1 MQLIINM
8 KSKIIT
14 LGHGSGAGL
23 TRELIKDLFQ
33 KEFNLPVLDD
43 AVAIDKK
50 TVVTI
55 DSYVIKPLFFPGG
68 DIGKLS
74 VTGTVNDLSMKGAL
88 PKYLLITYIIE
99 EGFLIDDLKKITA
112 SAQKT
117 AGQAG
122 VKIIGGDTKVVEKGK
137 ADGLYITTSG
147 IGFLKDKVNI
157 SSKKIK
163 PGDKIIINGTIG
175 DHTIAII
182 NIREKLGLKPVPQSD
197 CAPLNSL
204 VQKII
209 KVGDVKFMRDP
220 TRGGVAT
227 VLNEVSDETGLGI
240 IIDKKSL
247 PVNQGVLSVCDLLGL
262 DLLYL
267 ANEGKVLIIADKK
280 DSDKLVKT
288 MKADKFGK
296 DTKIIGEVSNKVKGV
311 YVKTEIGGLR
321 PLPMLESDPLPRIC

>member
-33 KEFNLPVLDD
+33 KEFNLPALDD
-43 AVAIDKK
+43 AVEIDKK
-50 TVVTI
+50 MVITT
-55 DSYVIKPLFFPGG
+55 DSHVIRPLFYPGG

-74 VTGTVNDLSMKGAL
+74 VTGTVNDLSMKGAV

-99 EGFLIDDLKKITA
+99 EGFSINDLKKITA
-112 SAQKT
+112 SVQK
-117 AGQAG
+117 ASEQAG
-122 VKIIGGDTKVVEKGK
+122 VKIVGGDTKVVEKGK

-147 IGFLKDKVNI
+147 IGFLKAKVNI

-163 PGDKIIINGTIG
+163 AGDKIIINGTIG

-182 NIREKLGLKPVPQSD
+182 NIREKLDLKPVPQSD
-197 CAPLNSL
+197 CAPLNYL

-209 KVGDVKFMRDP
+209 KAGDVKFMRDP

-227 VLNEVSDETGLGI
+227 VLNEVCEETGLGI
-240 IIDKKSL
+240 IIDEKSL
-247 PVNQGVLSVCDLLGL
+247 PVNQGVSSVCDLLGL

-267 ANEGKVLIIADKK
+267 ANEGKVLVIADENN
-280 DSDKLVKT
+280 SDKLVKV
-288 MKADKFGK
+288 MKKDKLGK
-296 DTKIIGEVSNKVKGV
+296 DSGVIGEVTNKVKGV